1 MENYKSQL
9 KIGACGIC
17 CGTCGLYVKGICPG
31 CNKTEEG
38 VKFLKSINA
47 NCPVLECAVNRKI
60 DVCSKDCD
68 KFPCEKF
75 KDWPLSNGWL
85 EMYKSRIESKNQP

>member
-1 MENYKSQL
+1 MSDNKEI

-17 CGTCGLYVKGICPG
+17 CASCGLYVKGICPG
-31 CNKTEEG
+31 CNKIEEG
-38 VKFLKSINA
+38 VRFLKSINA
-47 NCPVLECAVNRKI
+47 NCPVLECAVENKI

-75 KDWPLSNGWL
+75 KDWPLSKEWL
-85 EMYKSRIESKNQP
+85 EMYKSRLRANK

>member
-1 MENYKSQL
+1 MERNNKEI

-17 CGTCGLYVKGICPG
+17 CESCGLYTKGICPG

-47 NCPVLECAVNRKI
+47 NCPVLECAVRNKI
-60 DVCSKDCD
+60 DVCSRDCK
-68 KFPCEKF
+68 KFPCDKF
-75 KDWPLSNGWL
+75 KDWPLAKEWI
-85 EMYKSRIESKNQP
+85 EMYKERLKRKV